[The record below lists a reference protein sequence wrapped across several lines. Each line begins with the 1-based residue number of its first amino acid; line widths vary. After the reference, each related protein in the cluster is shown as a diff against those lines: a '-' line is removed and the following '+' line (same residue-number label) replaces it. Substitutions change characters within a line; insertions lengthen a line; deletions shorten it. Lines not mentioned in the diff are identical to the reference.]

1 MFAGVTEPELQ
12 ETKSVVDQIVTLKED
27 GGDDQDYAF
36 QLFFSRHASGKSDSQ
51 SRRVVKAK
59 AVTASCKRS
68 LAISPLLA
76 QSNARVRL
84 GFLGPDG
91 SSWDTVRITVEG
103 DLVTLLDESALPDRL
118 PERHPHVL
126 VGAVVVRSQVSLEGL
141 GGFPGVVV
149 WDLGVDVVCDVRLSD
164 AVQQVRANQGTHPLA
179 VDGAE
184 SASREG
190 PDVGG
195 VVREEWVG
203 VLKESDHDQPVVDAN
218 VWDTVVLHDS
228 AKGSQVGG
236 VGKGSDGEANT
247 NVRRN
252 NLHPVSLVKDD
263 RVWVEVA
270 GSLGV
275 VELTRRVLD
284 QVQRP
289 AEELLNQQ
297 VHESVGRCVLEEFS
311 EELSPAFSLLVNNGV
326 GLAGETSVDLLL
338 LIVRLGRHLLGGS
351 QREQTLL
358 CSGLGDKDLVASQVA
373 RRSVVTSVRDS
384 PRVVRNE
391 ESRVQD
397 PTDGVVEG
405 LGLTGSLVASLV
417 STDPETSHD
426 KSLPEPVHG
435 PC

>member
-1 MFAGVTEPELQ
+1 MKG
-12 ETKSVVDQIVTLKED
+12 
-27 GGDDQDYAF
+27 
-36 QLFFSRHASGKSDSQ
+36 
-51 SRRVVKAK
+51 
-59 AVTASCKRS
+59 
-68 LAISPLLA
+68 ISTIPCSLA

-91 SSWDTVRITVEG
+91 SSWDTVRIAVEG
-103 DLVTLLDESALPDRL
+103 NLVTLVDEPALPDRL
-118 PERHPHVL
+118 PERDPDVL
-126 VGAVVVRSQVSLEGL
+126 VGAVVVRSQVSLESL
-141 GGFPGVVV
+141 GGLPSVVV
-149 WDLGVDVVCDVRLSD
+149 GDLGVDVVCDVRLSN
-164 AVQQVRANQGTHPLA
+164 AVQEVRADQRTHPLA

-195 VVREEWVG
+195 VVREEWVC

-228 AKGSQVGG
+228 AKRSQVGG

-263 RVWVEVA
+263 RVWVEVV

-284 QVQRP
+284 QVQGP

-297 VHESVGRCVLEEFS
+297 VHKSVGRCVLKEFS

-338 LIVRLGRHLLGGS
+338 LIVRLGRLLGGS
-351 QREQTLL
+351 QREQALL

-405 LGLTGSLVASLV
+405 LGFTGSLVASLV
-417 STDPETSHD
+417 STDPD
-426 KSLPEPVHG
+426 RKSVV
-435 PC
+435 